1 MTCQT
6 AQNLCSIF
14 RGDTLP
20 FTFQFNNEDGTP
32 IDISGMTLYFTM
44 KLKKNSPDGEIT
56 DLQHSVIFPAD
67 TSSQNGQ
74 GDMVIPS
81 SETQNLTVDREYYY
95 DFELVDGTTVS
106 TIGYG
111 QIKVEQDITQADT

>member
-20 FTFQFNNEDGTP
+20 FTFQFNNEDLTP

-56 DLQHSVIFPAD
+56 DLQHSVVFPSD
-67 TSSQNGQ
+67 TASQNGQ
-74 GDMVIPS
+74 GSMEIPS

-95 DFELVDGTTVS
+95 DFELVDGATVS